1 MALRRLTR
9 RTVLHA
15 GIAGGLTLANLLRA
29 EAATAA
35 EPASQSGA
43 EPGPAATSPIR
54 GSRRGKSVINIH
66 LDGGPPHQDMID
78 LKPMAPVEIRGEF
91 SPIATRLA
99 GFQVCEHL
107 PGLASIADRVAFIR
121 SLVGAAGAHDAFQCQ
136 SGWEAK
142 SLSAIGGRPAMG
154 SVVAKLQG
162 SPSDDAPAFVDMMQ
176 GRPLVRNSARPGFLG
191 PSYQPFRPAMDHWFS
206 RPLEE
211 GMKRELAARGAEH
224 QMPLRLDERLTR
236 TRLDERSRL
245 ANQLD
250 RFRREADNSRMMD
263 AMDAFSRQAVGILT
277 SGRFA
282 EALDLDREPPA
293 GVARYVP
300 AAAELGRRFATA
312 EGPESVKKFLMA
324 RRLVEAGVRCVS
336 LSLSDFDTHSD
347 NFGRMRNLL
356 PLLDHGLHA
365 LITDLDERGMLD
377 DVSIV
382 VWGEFGRTPKIDGK
396 SGGRHHWPAVGM
408 CLLAGG
414 GIRAGQVIGETDRDA
429 ASAIGRPVHYQEVF
443 ATLFRNLGITPQGL
457 ALTDPSGRPQHVLDK
472 SQPIRELI

>member
-1 MALRRLTR
+1 MFPPRLTR

-15 GIAGGLTLANLLRA
+15 GVAGGLTLAGLLRA
-29 EAATAA
+29 EAAAGN
-35 EPASQSGA
+35 ESVGGRASGRQGA
-43 EPGPAATSPIR
+43 
-54 GSRRGKSVINIH
+54 RGKSVINIH

-78 LKPMAPVEIRGEF
+78 LKPLAPVEIRGEF
-91 SPIATRLA
+91 APIATRLA
-99 GFQVCEHL
+99 GFHVCEHL
-107 PGLASIADRVAFIR
+107 PGLASIAERMVFIR

-142 SLSAIGGRPAMG
+142 SLASIGGRPAMG
-154 SVVAKLQG
+154 AVVAKLQG
-162 SPSDDAPAFVDMMQ
+162 APSDESPAFVDMMQ

-191 PSYQPFRPAMDHWFS
+191 PSYQPFRPAMDQWFS

-211 GMKRELAARGAEH
+211 GMKRELAARGSDH
-224 QMPLRLDERLTR
+224 QVQLRLDERLTR
-236 TRLDERSRL
+236 ARLDERSRL

-250 RFRREADNSRMMD
+250 RFRRDADNSRMMD

-282 EALDLDREPPA
+282 EALDLDLEPAA

-300 AAAELGRRFATA
+300 VASELGRRFTTA

-356 PLLDHGLHA
+356 PLLDHGLTA
-365 LITDLDERGMLD
+365 LVTDLDERGMLD
-377 DVSIV
+377 DVTVV

-396 SGGRHHWPAVGM
+396 TGGRHHWPAVGM
-408 CLLAGG
+408 CLMAGG
-414 GIRAGQVIGETDRDA
+414 GMRTGQVIGETDRDA
-429 ASAIGRPVHYQEVF
+429 ATAISRPIHYQEVF
-443 ATLFRNLGITPQGL
+443 ATLYRNLGITPQGL
-457 ALTDPSGRPQHVLDK
+457 ALHDPSGRPQHVLER
-472 SQPIRELI
+472 SQPIRELV

>member
-1 MALRRLTR
+1 MDLRRLTR

-29 EAATAA
+29 EAAAAA
-35 EPASQSGA
+35 ETGADSGGASD
-43 EPGPAATSPIR
+43 ATASAR
-54 GSRRGKSVINIH
+54 NQGSRRGKSVINIH

-78 LKPMAPVEIRGEF
+78 LKPLAPAEIRGEF
-91 SPIATRLA
+91 SPIATRLT
-99 GFQVCEHL
+99 GFQICEHL
-107 PGLASIADRVAFIR
+107 PGLASIADRIAFIR

-142 SLSAIGGRPAMG
+142 SLAAIGGRPAMG
-154 SVVAKLQG
+154 AVVAKLQG

-191 PSYQPFRPAMDHWFS
+191 PSYQPFRPAMDQWFS

-211 GMKRELAARGAEH
+211 GMKRELAARGADH
-224 QMPLRLDERLTR
+224 QVPLRLDERLTR

-245 ANQLD
+245 ASQLD
-250 RFRREADNSRMMD
+250 RFRRDADNSRMMD

-300 AAAELGRRFATA
+300 SATELGRRFTTA

-443 ATLFRNLGITPQGL
+443 ATLYRNLGITPQGL
-457 ALTDPSGRPQHVLDK
+457 ALNDPSGRPQHVLDK